1 MGYSERIKDLR
12 VEKGFTQKE
21 LATRLRLT
29 ANSICEW
36 EKGRCSP
43 GIDHLIELSK
53 IFECSIDYIVG
64 NSDDFGIISIKNE
77 KLAPTLS
84 QDEQALLKDYR
95 TLAPYLQEMLRATIQ
110 TWKGTPANITGKNK
124 RS

>member
-12 VEKGFTQKE
+12 TEKGLTQKE
-21 LATRLRLT
+21 LASQLQLS

-43 GIDHLIELSK
+43 GIEHLIQLSK

-64 NSDDFGIISIKNE
+64 NSDDFGVISLQPKS
-77 KLAPTLS
+77 TTSSLS
-84 QDEQALLKDYR
+84 ADEQELLNDYR
-95 TLAPYLQEMLRATIQ
+95 ALAPYLQEMLRATIQ
-110 TWKGTPANITGKNK
+110 TWKITGANSATKN
-124 RS
+124 RRA